1 MTMQSDLLEKE
12 TWNCYLDE
20 VVHGSIIA
28 NLVLSTSFDT
38 LPI

>member
-1 MTMQSDLLEKE
+1 MSMQSDLLEKE

-20 VVHGSIIA
+20 LVPNSVIA
-28 NLVLSTSFDT
+28 TLVLSTDFDT